1 MTMQEAVTAKDKY
14 KVIGPV
20 YDLLS
25 TLYSGKSIHHCKIAM
40 LTPENLQPGDRV
52 LFAGV
57 GHGRD
62 AIHAAELGAQVTV
75 VDLSE
80 TMLRKFQEQLDQ
92 ENKQFR
98 YPIRK
103 LHLDIFKVDEAE
115 QYDMVVANFFLN
127 VFSENMMKDVLRHLT
142 SLAKPG
148 GRIVVGDFTD
158 TTGNILSRLVK
169 KAYWYVAVTL
179 FWAMAKNAFHQI
191 YNYPEY
197 MEELGLTIQDRKY
210 FKLLNMECY
219 WSVLGRK
226 PG

>member
-1 MTMQEAVTAKDKY
+1 QAEDGIRDFHVT
-14 KVIGPV
+14 
-20 YDLLS
+20 
-25 TLYSGKSIHHCKIAM
+25 
-40 LTPENLQPGDRV
+40 
-52 LFAGV
+52 GV
-57 GHGRD
+57 QTCALPIS

-80 TMLRKFQEQLDQ
+80 TMLRKFQEQLDR

-103 LHLDIFKVDEAE
+103 LHLDIFKVDEVE

-169 KAYWYVAVTL
+169 KAYWYVAVSL

-197 MEELGLTIQDRKY
+197 MEELGLTIQDRQY

-226 PG
+226 PSEWAVQQGSCPAASLAGNMQA

>member
-1 MTMQEAVTAKDKY
+1 MQEAVTAKDKY

-25 TLYSGKSIHHCKIAM
+25 TLYSGRSIHLCKIAM
-40 LTPENLQPGDRV
+40 LTPENIQPGDRV

-80 TMLRKFQEQLDQ
+80 TMLRKFQELLDR

-127 VFSENMMKDVLRHLT
+127 VFNEDMMKKVLRHLT
-142 SLAKPG
+142 ALAKPG

-169 KAYWYVAVTL
+169 KAYWYIAVSL
-179 FWAMAKNAFHQI
+179 FWAMAKNALHPI
-191 YNYPEY
+191 YNYPRY

-210 FKLLNMECY
+210 FKFLNLECY

-226 PG
+226 QS

>member
-25 TLYSGKSIHHCKIAM
+25 TLYSGKSIHSCKIAM
-40 LTPENLQPGDRV
+40 LTPEHIKAGDKV

-62 AIHAAELGAQVTV
+62 AIHAAELGAQITV

-80 TMLRKFQEQLDQ
+80 TMLRKFQEQLDR
-92 ENKQFR
+92 EGKQFR

-103 LHLDIFKVDEAE
+103 IHSDIFKVAETE

-127 VFSENMMKDVLRHLT
+127 VFSEDMMKDVLRHLI
-142 SLAKPG
+142 SLGKPG
-148 GRIVVGDFTD
+148 AHVVVGDFTD
-158 TTGNILSRLVK
+158 STGNLLSRMAK
-169 KAYWYVAVTL
+169 KA
-179 FWAMAKNAFHQI
+179 
-191 YNYPEY
+191 
-197 MEELGLTIQDRKY
+197 
-210 FKLLNMECY
+210 
-219 WSVLGRK
+219 
-226 PG
+226 